1 MVDPNG
7 GPQWW
12 FWASFSNETGFSS
25 SWLSWALSKV
35 PVAQSKKSKKRPK
48 RCVCCVCR
56 KTHIHTY
63 VNIQRKHTDLP
74 WLPRYW
80 FRYVTPSLM
89 VVLSFRFEWC
99 FWASYHVH
107 ARYMCYPL
115 PNGGLGFRV
124 DSFELPFLMI
134 LMKQDSWA
142 HGFHGPCPKFQSP
155 NRRRRRRG
163 SSRPIK
169 EIKEEAEEVCL
180 LEVSCLCPS
189 PYRSD
194 TLVGRALNSNQE
206 H

>member
-35 PVAQSKKSKKRPK
+35 PVAQSKKSKKSKKRPK

-124 DSFELPFLMI
+124 DSFELPFLNSLVI
-134 LMKQDSWA
+134 GSVCVCVTCVCYWSYPLPNGGFKIPDAGDIDSDML
-142 HGFHGPCPKFQSP
+142 PPP
-155 NRRRRRRG
+155 
-163 SSRPIK
+163 
-169 EIKEEAEEVCL
+169 
-180 LEVSCLCPS
+180 
-189 PYRSD
+189 
-194 TLVGRALNSNQE
+194 
-206 H
+206 